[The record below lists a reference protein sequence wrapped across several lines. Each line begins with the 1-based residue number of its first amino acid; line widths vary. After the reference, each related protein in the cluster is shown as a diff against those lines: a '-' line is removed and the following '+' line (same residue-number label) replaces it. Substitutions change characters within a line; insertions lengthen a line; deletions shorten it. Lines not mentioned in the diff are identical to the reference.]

1 MSKSKHRIGWKKQVA
16 VRENV
21 KSTQLT
27 EAKLPPSRSVQSI
40 DVAADCGS
48 DLARDDIPPERL
60 GPAVSAAEQ
69 RVLSLVSRGR
79 TNKEIAAALG
89 LSPAT
94 IKRHIEKILTK
105 LGLRN
110 RVELAIHGVMA
121 NNCPHYSTL
130 GCALRRFERDDAIS
144 R

>member
-1 MSKSKHRIGWKKQVA
+1 MTA
-16 VRENV
+16 RENV
-21 KSTQLT
+21 KSTQVT
-27 EAKLPPSRSVQSI
+27 EAKLPPSRSIQAI
-40 DVAADCGS
+40 DLAADCGS
-48 DLARDDIPPERL
+48 DSAAGGIPAARL
-60 GPAVSAAEQ
+60 TPAVSAAEQ
-69 RVLSLVSRGR
+69 RVLSLVSRGW

-110 RVELAIHGVMA
+110 RVELAIHGITA
-121 NNCPHYSTL
+121 ASCPHHSTS
-130 GCALRRFERDDAIS
+130 GCALARFERDGGIS